1 MSCINNPAPKLIDNK
16 IKHLE
21 RQLSA
26 AQRDEISMQ
35 ESQDDAMFKRDIAL
49 VICESNEIAK
59 SMQSS
64 SSSLLAQGMNRSM
77 EMFSRNSERLLSQYF
92 IFYFKVKVNSVT
104 KL

>member
-1 MSCINNPAPKLIDNK
+1 
-16 IKHLE
+16 
-21 RQLSA
+21 
-26 AQRDEISMQ
+26 
-35 ESQDDAMFKRDIAL
+35 MFKRDIAL

-59 SMQSS
+59 PMQSS

-77 EMFSRNSERLLSQYF
+77 EMFSRNSFQERLLSQYF

>member
-1 MSCINNPAPKLIDNK
+1 
-16 IKHLE
+16 
-21 RQLSA
+21 
-26 AQRDEISMQ
+26 
-35 ESQDDAMFKRDIAL
+35 MFKRDIAL
-49 VICESNEIAK
+49 IICESNEIAK

-77 EMFSRNSERLLSQYF
+77 EMFSRNSFQERLLSQYF